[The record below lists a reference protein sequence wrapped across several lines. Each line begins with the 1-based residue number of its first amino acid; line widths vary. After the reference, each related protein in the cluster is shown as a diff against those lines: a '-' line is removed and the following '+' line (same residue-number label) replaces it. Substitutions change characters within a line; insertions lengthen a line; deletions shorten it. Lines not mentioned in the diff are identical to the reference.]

1 MKIKSTIWNGRDH
14 AKYAHVKIDG
24 NFTRIVKN
32 EFGSISVY
40 SSIDT
45 DLTYAVRQCR
55 PKWLALLQKNMPL
68 NSTVLGEI
76 YYYNV
81 EKKCGLPASYIKTGL
96 ANSENYFSKNGSH
109 YTRNVVISGCST
121 NQLCFSAFAI
131 ENLPNDA
138 PLEVV
143 QTEFLKYSGGIVH
156 FAPYIKLVWSIES
169 GETFLSLYN
178 KERLLTHHLNICR
191 ARKDCKGLLEGFVL
205 KDGNLI
211 NWMKVKESKTIDCFI
226 TGYTNGEGKYYGQ
239 VGSLLVSVY
248 RKAEDNTGEKIIEI
262 GKVSGFNDEIRLWLT
277 KMFKENQDEILNEV
291 IEVKY
296 QNVASQG
303 RLRHCVFVNWREDK
317 LATECFVDQDE
328 ELSRFYN
335 A

>member
-1 MKIKSTIWNGRDH
+1 MSKIKSTIWNERDY

-32 EFGSISVY
+32 EFGNINVF

-45 DLTYAVRQCR
+45 DLTYNVRQCK

-68 NSTVLGEI
+68 NSAVLGEI

-96 ANSENYFSKNGSH
+96 ANGENYFSKDSSH
-109 YTRNVVISGCST
+109 YTRDAVISGCST

-156 FAPYIKLVWSIES
+156 FAPYIKLVWSVENGES
-169 GETFLSLYN
+169 FHGLYN
-178 KERLLTHHLNICR
+178 KERLLNHYLNICR

-226 TGYTNGEGKYYGQ
+226 TGYVPGEGKYYKQ

-248 RKAEDNTGEKIIEI
+248 AGNKIIEI

-277 KMFKENQDEILNEV
+277 KMFAESPNEILNEV
-291 IEVKY
+291 VEVKY

-317 LATECFVDQDE
+317 LASECFVDQDE
-328 ELSRFYN
+328 ELSKFYN